1 MNLIETTL
9 SAAVL
14 LGSGP
19 WLGKAAFAGV
29 FLALLVWLLLMP
41 ARLIDEA
48 EGTPFWRSARW
59 WAVLVCSAQIAAYIY
74 WG

>member
-1 MNLIETTL
+1 MNVLGMIP
-9 SAAVL
+9 SAVIL

-29 FLALLVWLLLMP
+29 FVLLLVWLLFMP
-41 ARLIDEA
+41 ARLIDEDR
-48 EGTPFWRSARW
+48 GTAWWRSARW
-59 WAVLVCSAQIAAYIY
+59 WAVLICSVQIAVYLY